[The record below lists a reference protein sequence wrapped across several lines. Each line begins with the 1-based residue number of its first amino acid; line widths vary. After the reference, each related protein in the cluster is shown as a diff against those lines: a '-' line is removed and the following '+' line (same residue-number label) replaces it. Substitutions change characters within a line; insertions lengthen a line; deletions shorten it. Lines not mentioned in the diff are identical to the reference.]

1 MKKILSILCMSVVA
15 LMAMA
20 VPTAKQPTC
29 AGETIM
35 LHADGFATGMKYDD
49 YFEDWSCSVI
59 AEGYTFR
66 FDWYAPANKGYGT
79 FTTPKFE
86 MYFSYGT
93 KPDGTRFDYDAITM
107 TIQQQVVSQKLTQTL
122 LNATIQGSDGNT
134 YILSMVENILT
145 ADETITHTLQDAH
158 ITTTSSSL
166 VLQGRTEQLDVLL
179 TVNTDWPIGTFESGH
194 IDLANSSVSYAG
206 VAQEL
211 QQPKLVV
218 ATKQVE
224 GQMMWDAMLT
234 FCNQDTVFH
243 EVNVLTAMAAPAD
256 TVTINCKNLE
266 VDDEWSATFGTVY
279 LFGSDAY
286 YDISVV
292 YYGNKMQAGTYSD
305 IMLYITDKATKQTVR
320 TLYQSLR
327 VEKDTRIGWVA
338 KVEALGVDNQWY
350 SVEMSYQLPV
360 AKDTVSIRFEQSA
373 VASFWSESND
383 LQLENENDAYEVAV
397 DIKGVKPG
405 ERFGMDKVDMYYTSI
420 RAKGAGYPIDIA
432 DVAGELWQN
441 GDTTMISAEVLG
453 FDSVMY
459 DIAIWHTVP
468 AVVDTVRLDMQVRF
482 DNALE
487 MGYYTLTGF
496 AADSAYMVNLTP
508 FTTQVA
514 GEYMN
519 DGLFG
524 RLGADGGQYDF
535 YFAQTYIVSVRDWAA
550 EDYTLHTIEKGSLSV
565 QMAEDGVITALA
577 KMIASDG
584 VYYEIS
590 MTSKYRDTM
599 WDQPKEPV
607 NRTYGPAD
615 DMTLEN
621 NAKDYG
627 FIDFYVIA
635 EDGSD
640 LFELYFYTHSTDPDI
655 VIPEGTYPINY
666 TGKEGTVRAT
676 SGAED
681 GYVYPSFYAQIDGEY
696 LNNVYFFDSGSVEV
710 SKNSAGKLHIEVNA
724 VDIYDNTVRIV
735 YDASNTGSGVEHV
748 QNASSVAHGQK
759 ILRKGQLLIQR
770 NDKTYNVHGM
780 QIKY

>member
-1 MKKILSILCMSVVA
+1 
-15 LMAMA
+15 
-20 VPTAKQPTC
+20 
-29 AGETIM
+29 
-35 LHADGFATGMKYDD
+35 
-49 YFEDWSCSVI
+49 
-59 AEGYTFR
+59 
-66 FDWYAPANKGYGT
+66 
-79 FTTPKFE
+79 
-86 MYFSYGT
+86 
-93 KPDGTRFDYDAITM
+93 
-107 TIQQQVVSQKLTQTL
+107 
-122 LNATIQGSDGNT
+122 
-134 YILSMVENILT
+134 
-145 ADETITHTLQDAH
+145 
-158 ITTTSSSL
+158 
-166 VLQGRTEQLDVLL
+166 
-179 TVNTDWPIGTFESGH
+179 
-194 IDLANSSVSYAG
+194 
-206 VAQEL
+206 
-211 QQPKLVV
+211 
-218 ATKQVE
+218 
-224 GQMMWDAMLT
+224 
-234 FCNQDTVFH
+234 
-243 EVNVLTAMAAPAD
+243 
-256 TVTINCKNLE
+256 
-266 VDDEWSATFGTVY
+266 
-279 LFGSDAY
+279 
-286 YDISVV
+286 
-292 YYGNKMQAGTYSD
+292 
-305 IMLYITDKATKQTVR
+305 
-320 TLYQSLR
+320 
-327 VEKDTRIGWVA
+327 
-338 KVEALGVDNQWY
+338 
-350 SVEMSYQLPV
+350 MSYQLPT
-360 AKDTVSIRFEQSA
+360 AKDTVAIRFEQSA
-373 VASFWSESND
+373 EASFWSESND
-383 LQLENENDAYEVAV
+383 LQLENANEAYEVAV

-405 ERFGMDKVDMYYTSI
+405 ERFGIDKVDLYYTSI

-459 DIAIWHTVP
+459 DITIWHTVP
-468 AVVDTVRLDMQVRF
+468 AVVDTVKLDMQVRF
-482 DNALE
+482 DNALSI
-487 MGYYTLTGF
+487 GYYTLTGF

-535 YFAQTYIVSVRDWAA
+535 YFAQTYIVSVRDWAT

-565 QMAEDGVITALA
+565 QMAEDGGIIALA

-599 WDQPKEPV
+599 WDQPTEPV

-696 LNNVYFFDSGSVEV
+696 LNNVYFLDSGSVEV
-710 SKNSAGKLHIEVNA
+710 SKTSADKLHIEVTA

-735 YDASNTGSGVEHV
+735 YDVSNTGSGVEHV
-748 QNASSVAHGQK
+748 QNASSVARCQK

-770 NDKTYNVHGM
+770 QDKTYNVQGM
-780 QIKY
+780 QIKN